1 MKILIVEDEIVSQ
14 KRLELLIQHL
24 GYETVV
30 ANNGAEGWELWK
42 SERPRIVI
50 TDWVM
55 PELDG
60 LELCKKI
67 RLSEG
72 SLYTYIVM
80 VTSKSETHDLVE
92 SMDAGADD
100 FISKP
105 YIKDELAVRIQSA
118 RRIIDFQSRDIAIFA
133 ISKLVESRDPETG
146 NHLERIRH
154 YSRLLSK
161 TLMEINRFP
170 QEIDNLFIDNIFLT
184 SPLHDIG
191 KIGIPDNI
199 LLKPGL
205 LNDEEFAVMKTHTT
219 IGFNALNEVLKRNLK
234 VEYLKMSASI
244 ALSHH
249 EKYDGTGYPQG
260 LKGEEIPLCA
270 RIVALAD
277 VYDALSSKRVYKTA
291 FTHDVAKSII
301 IKDSGNHFDP
311 VMVEAFLAC
320 EAEFIKINQNFAEN
334 DL

>member
-24 GYETVV
+24 GYETVI

-80 VTSKSETHDLVE
+80 VTSKNETHDLVE

-161 TLMEINRFP
+161 TLMELNRFP

-244 ALSHH
+244 ALAHH
-249 EKYDGTGYPQG
+249 EKYDGSGYPQG
-260 LKGEEIPLCA
+260 LKGEEIPLSA

-301 IKDSGNHFDP
+301 IKDSGHHFDP
-311 VMVEAFLAC
+311 ALVEAFLVC
-320 EAEFIKINQNFAEN
+320 EAEFIKINQNFVEN
-334 DL
+334 DR